1 MQPQSKLNISSHIF
15 QHRPHDYADFSG
27 QLLSSEQFNLE
38 LGIQKRIAIIGLD
51 QKTVASLEK
60 LRKAAQSIQVFQIQ
74 PAFILPQSEIKYSRA
89 VQHPL
94 LLKNKRLLNN
104 RIKSILALRF
114 LDSQIQDNW
123 LKRQLTPNIAL
134 ENKVFLKSDD
144 YYHALQQANCQLI
157 TWPIKKIS
165 ANAIE
170 CVDGS
175 IFPIDVIITTAM
187 NRSE

>member
-1 MQPQSKLNISSHIF
+1 MQQQSKLNISSHIF
-15 QHRPHDYADFSG
+15 QHRAQDYAAFTG
-27 QLLSSEQFNLE
+27 QLFTSKQFSPE
-38 LGIQKRIAIIGLD
+38 LAIEKNIAIIGLD
-51 QKTVASLEK
+51 QKIVASLEK
-60 LRKAAQSIQVFQIQ
+60 LRKIAKSIQVFQIQ
-74 PAFILPQSEIKYSRA
+74 PAFILPQSEMKYSRA

-94 LLKNKRLLNN
+94 LMKNKRLLNT

-114 LDSQIQDNW
+114 LDHQIQDNW

-157 TWPIKKIS
+157 TWPIKKITS
-165 ANAIE
+165 NTIE

-175 IFPIDVIITTAM
+175 IFPVDLIITSAM
-187 NRSE
+187 HTT